1 MSKKPVIVLVNR
13 RALIARIDRALI
25 KRGHELRVAR
35 RGGMNNFLVI
45 DTSRQA
51 IADNDD
57 DLEKLARRVGTMEPW
72 ERLAD

>member
-25 KRGHELRVAR
+25 KRGHELRIAR

-45 DTSRQA
+45 DTHGGVPHA
-51 IADNDD
+51 
-57 DLEKLARRVGTMEPW
+57 EKPRPRP
-72 ERLAD
+72 RLSGHPAA